1 MFNNLDNYLNNY
13 CDTLKQAQ
21 ADQKIEVEKKSQLTS
36 NLDALFSE
44 SDKKLLQ
51 TDTYLQRT
59 NNLMED
65 K

>member
-21 ADQKIEVEKKSQLTS
+21 EDQKIEVDKKSQLTF
-36 NLDALFSE
+36 NLAALFSE
-44 SDKKLLQ
+44 SAKKLRE
-51 TDTYLQRT
+51 TEIYLQRT
-59 NNLMED
+59 KDLMED